1 MYKAVIKETEERMHK
16 SIEALLHEFNS
27 VRTGRANASLL
38 DNVKIEYYG
47 THMPINQV
55 ATVNVPDA
63 RMITLQPWDKGMLGT
78 IEKAIREA
86 NLGLNPSNDGIL
98 IRLPI
103 PPLNEERRKEL
114 AKLVKK
120 YGEEAKI
127 AVRNIRRDSN
137 EKLKKL
143 EKDKSISE
151 DDLRD
156 AEEEVQ
162 KVTDRF
168 IKEIDGHVAHK
179 EKEIFEV

>member
-1 MYKAVIKETEERMHK
+1 MYKAVIKETEDRMHK

-38 DNVKIEYYG
+38 ENVKVEYYG
-47 THMPINQV
+47 THMPISQV
-55 ATVNVPDA
+55 ATINVPDA

-86 NLGLNPSNDGIL
+86 NLGLNPANDGIL

-143 EKDKSISE
+143 EKDKAISE

-156 AEEEVQ
+156 AEDEVQ

-168 IKEIDGHVAHK
+168 IREIDGHVAHK

>member
-1 MYKAVIKETEERMHK
+1 MYKAVIKETEDRMHK

-47 THMPINQV
+47 THMPISQV

-168 IKEIDGHVAHK
+168 IKEIDGHVTHK